1 MGKRKVTLR
10 VKTVGK
16 RRGDVIEV
24 DSEIAEQLVADRQA
38 SPVKPGPKSDKD
50 S

>member
-16 RRGDVIEV
+16 QRGDVIEV
-24 DSEIAEQLVADRQA
+24 DSEIVDQLIADRQA
-38 SPVKPGPKSDKD
+38 LPVKPGPKSE
-50 S
+50 

>member
-16 RRGDVIEV
+16 QRGDVIEV
-24 DSEIAEQLVADRQA
+24 DSEIADQLIADHQA
-38 SPVKPGPKSDKD
+38 SAVKPGPKSDKD
-50 S
+50 